1 MKLADYF
8 KNFVPIL
15 MVILLYVIAIFII
28 IIPYFHQQL
37 LNQKK
42 ETIKELTVNSI
53 SLLEYFNKQVENGVL
68 NLDTAKEVAKNE
80 IKSLRYG
87 KNLKDYFWIIDTSR
101 KVIMQPYQPEII
113 GNDLSDY
120 RDVKGNLL
128 FREIVEMV
136 NNNQS
141 GFVDYTWQWK
151 DIPDKTSLKV
161 SYVHLFK
168 PWAWIVGS
176 GFYVVDV
183 EQELSVIKRKVFY
196 YSAIVIVI
204 IVLLSFY
211 ISYRTY
217 KTTKEKEEA
226 ERAFFDSQEK
236 YKEIVENANTAIL
249 KIDLQGDITFFNE
262 YAQKLF
268 GFKKDEIIG
277 KNVVG
282 TILPSNKKSDYSLE
296 DVQHIIKNYHEF
308 ERNDNWNITKTG
320 ERKYISWNNKPIFN
334 SDNEL
339 TGVISIGTDI
349 TERKQLIDELAES
362 QKKFK
367 TIFNSVSDGI
377 IIFTVSGKIVEA
389 NETAYKRSGYTKE
402 EYLQFPMQAFLSQHP
417 VLNFDSL
424 VEELGGK
431 DFISIE
437 VSYHSKSEQ
446 LINIEVVAK
455 KMIYEG
461 QEAYLAVT
469 REITER
475 IEIQHKIYNA
485 VLEAEE
491 KERSRVAKELHDGVS
506 PLLSTI
512 KLFSQSLKDCH
523 TDELRQEI
531 LKKIEETINES
542 IQSISDISNNLSPH
556 ILQNFGLIP
565 ALENF
570 IEKISDSKPLKFHFE
585 ANINSKLGS
594 MLDVTIYRIVTELVN
609 NTLKYAR
616 AKNVFITLSENE
628 VVYLKYKDDGIGFDY
643 NTTIENKKGMGLFN
657 ISNRV
662 KSLKGYARFLPEPGK
677 GVKVEIEIP
686 KQ

>member
-15 MVILLYVIAIFII
+15 MVIVLYVIAIFII

-37 LNQKK
+37 LNQKR

-53 SLLEYFNKQVENGVL
+53 SLLDYFNTQAKKGVL
-68 NLDTAKEVAKNE
+68 NIDTAKEVAKTE

-87 KNLKDYFWIIDTSR
+87 KDLKNYFWIIDTSA

-113 GNDLSDY
+113 GHDLSDY

-136 NNNQS
+136 GKNGN
-141 GFVDYTWQWK
+141 GFIDYTWQWK
-151 DIPDKTSLKV
+151 DNPDKTALKV

-176 GFYVVDV
+176 GFYVNDV
-183 EQELSVIKRKVFY
+183 EQELSIITRKIFY
-196 YSAIVIVI
+196 FSTIVIAI

-217 KTTKEKEEA
+217 KTGKEKE
-226 ERAFFDSQEK
+226 RARKAFVKSQEK

-249 KIDLQGDITFFNE
+249 KLDLQGDITFFNE

-282 TILPSNKKSDYSLE
+282 TILPLNEKSEYSLE
-296 DVQHIIKNYHEF
+296 NVQHIIKNYQKF
-308 ERNDNWNITKTG
+308 ERNDNWNFTKTG
-320 ERKYISWNNKPIFN
+320 ERKYMSWNNKPIFN
-334 SDNEL
+334 SNNKL

-362 QKKFK
+362 KRKFE

-377 IIFTVSGKIVEA
+377 IIFTVSGKIIEA

-402 EYLQFPMQAFLSQHP
+402 KYLQFPMQAFFAQHP
-417 VLNFDSL
+417 VLNFDGL

-437 VSYHSKSEQ
+437 VSYHSKTGQ

-455 KMIYEG
+455 KTIYEG

-512 KLFSQSLKDCH
+512 KLFSQSLKDCQ
-523 TDELRQEI
+523 TEELRQEL

-570 IEKISDSKPLKFHFE
+570 IEKISGSRSLKFHFE
-585 ANINSKLGS
+585 ANIKSKLGS
-594 MLDVTIYRIVTELVN
+594 MLDVTIYRIITELVN
-609 NTLKYAR
+609 NTLKYAN
-616 AKNVFITLSENE
+616 ANNVFITLSENE
-628 VVYLKYKDDGIGFDY
+628 VIYLKYEDDGIGFDY
-643 NTTIENKKGMGLFN
+643 NITIERKKGMGLFN

-662 KSLKGYARFLPEPGK
+662 KSLKGYARFQPKPGE
-677 GVKVEIEIP
+677 GCKVEIELP
-686 KQ
+686 KL